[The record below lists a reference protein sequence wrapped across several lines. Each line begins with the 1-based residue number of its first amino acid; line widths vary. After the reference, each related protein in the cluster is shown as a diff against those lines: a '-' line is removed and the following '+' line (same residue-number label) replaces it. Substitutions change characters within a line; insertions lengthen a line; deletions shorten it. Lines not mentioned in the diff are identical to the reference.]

1 MDLLVSV
8 NSVCAATDGAAREL
22 RRAGLGGP
30 LRSLSDTPPRPAQ
43 PCHWFTRPHTASGSR
58 VDTDHLQLLPLQ
70 VTSPLQGTGPTTR
83 WLLLRDTLH
92 PSESN
97 AVKLRTM
104 IPTGRY
110 ARQEILSP
118 VLRPDRDL
126 RCHAQIGRQSPK
138 MRVPQPFMEMPHL
151 RILGET
157 LTRIGHVQ
165 TGICTHQC
173 RGGGASLLLHTQ
185 RLRTTATAAGY
196 VNGEARVQTAAS
208 RFQLRVPA
216 TFHAA
221 SQV

>member
-8 NSVCAATDGAAREL
+8 NSVCAATAGAAREL

-30 LRSLSDTPPRPAQ
+30 LRSPSDTPPRPAQ
-43 PCHWFTRPHTASGSR
+43 PRHWFTWPHTASGSR

-70 VTSPLQGTGPTTR
+70 VTSPLQGTGPRTR
-83 WLLLRDTLH
+83 WLLPRDALH

-97 AVKLRTM
+97 AVKHRTM

-110 ARQEILSP
+110 ARQQILSP
-118 VLRPDRDL
+118 VLRPDTDL
-126 RCHAQIGRQSPK
+126 RYRAQISRQSPK
-138 MRVPQPFMEMPHL
+138 MRVPEPFMEMPNL

-173 RGGGASLLLHTQ
+173 GGRGCQHPASHS
-185 RLRTTATAAGY
+185 
-196 VNGEARVQTAAS
+196 EAEDHSHSCRICE
-208 RFQLRVPA
+208 R
-216 TFHAA
+216 
-221 SQV
+221 